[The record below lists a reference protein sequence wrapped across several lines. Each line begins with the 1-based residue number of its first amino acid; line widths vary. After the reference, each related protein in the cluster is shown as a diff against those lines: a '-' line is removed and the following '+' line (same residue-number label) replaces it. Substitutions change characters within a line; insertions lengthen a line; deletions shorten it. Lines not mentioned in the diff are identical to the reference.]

1 MTTKTKAGSDPAPP
15 VEDLTY
21 EQAFQELEGIV
32 AVLEL
37 EERTLDQALELYTR
51 GQALARRCTTL
62 LEQAELK
69 VQQLSEDSLV
79 EFPEQV

>member
-1 MTTKTKAGSDPAPP
+1 MTPKGKPPADPHPP

-32 AVLEL
+32 SVLEL

-51 GQALARRCTTL
+51 GQALAQRCTVL

-69 VQQLSEDSLV
+69 VQQLSADTPSDA
-79 EFPEQV
+79 PEQA